1 MSSISVLATAPPDP
15 RGAFTVAIGIDK
27 VMVKSLEN
35 GEGCRDDRNAP
46 VWIGRERWTS

>member
-15 RGAFTVAIGIDK
+15 RGAFTVAIWDRQK
-27 VMVKSLEN
+27 MVRSLDN
-35 GEGCRDDRNAP
+35 GEGRDDRNAP